1 MKFNW
6 GTGIFLFYTIFAGT
20 LFFAVYKST
29 QYDHSL
35 VVENYYEE
43 DINYQNRYDQIQNS
57 RSLEAG
63 LVIKLNNSENVIA
76 LDFPKDKT
84 GISGEILL
92 YRANNKKLDQH
103 IPIQLNAEN
112 KMLIPTQNIVSG
124 RWKLEVEWETGGK
137 SYFDKRTLFIPTVS
151 S

>member
-6 GTGIFLFYTIFAGT
+6 GTGIFLFYSIFAAT
-20 LFFAVYKST
+20 LFFAVYRST
-29 QYDHSL
+29 QHDHSL

-43 DINYQNRYDQIQNS
+43 DLNYQSRFDQIQNS

-63 LVIKLNNSENVIA
+63 LVIQLDRKEKMIS
-76 LDFPKDKT
+76 LDFPKDKK

-92 YRANNKKLDQH
+92 YRADNKKLDQH

-112 KMLIPTQNIVSG
+112 TMLIPTKDILMG
-124 RWKLEVEWETGGK
+124 RWKMEVVWEADGQ
-137 SYFDKRTLFIPTVS
+137 SYFDKRVLNIPAA
-151 S
+151 

>member
-6 GTGIFLFYTIFAGT
+6 GTGIFLFYGVFAAS

-43 DINYQNRYDQIQNS
+43 DINYQSRYDQIQNS

-63 LVIKLNNSENVIA
+63 LVIQLNKKEKMIT
-76 LDFPKDKT
+76 LDFPKDKN

-92 YRANNKKLDQH
+92 YRANNKKLDRH
-103 IPIQLNAEN
+103 IPIQLNTEN
-112 KMLIPTQNIVSG
+112 KMQIPTDDILSG
-124 RWKLEVEWETGGK
+124 RWKLKVEWEAEGK
-137 SYFDKRTLFIPTVS
+137 FYFDKKALFIPRV
-151 S
+151 

>member
-1 MKFNW
+1 MKFTW
-6 GTGIFLFYTIFAGT
+6 GTGIFLFYTLFAAT

-29 QYDHSL
+29 QYDNSL

-43 DINYQNRYDQIQNS
+43 DLNYQSRYDQIQNS

-63 LVIKLNNSENVIA
+63 LVIHLDRKEKVIS
-76 LDFPKDKT
+76 LDFPKDKK

-103 IPIQLNAEN
+103 IPIQLDAEN
-112 KMLIPTQNIVSG
+112 KMLIPTDKILTG
-124 RWKLEVEWETGGK
+124 RWKLEVEWETDGK
-137 SYFDKRTLFIPTVS
+137 SYFDKRVLNIPAA
-151 S
+151 